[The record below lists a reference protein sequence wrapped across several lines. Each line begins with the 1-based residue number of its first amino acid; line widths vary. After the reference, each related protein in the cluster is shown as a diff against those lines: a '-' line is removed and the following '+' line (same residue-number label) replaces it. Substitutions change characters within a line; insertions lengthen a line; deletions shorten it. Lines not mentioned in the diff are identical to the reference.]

1 MNAPIRTAVVLGDPA
16 ERDTIE
22 AALLGQAGV
31 SVAGFVTA
39 GADSAPELADT
50 AHDALV
56 VVCTDESDDTL
67 GFIERA
73 VAERPERPVI
83 VVFAGTANGFVSR
96 AFDAGAEDFVAA
108 TIAAGAVPATLGRDV
123 AFALEKAMARRHG
136 APVAHVPPPATAR
149 GEIITMLGP
158 KGGTGKTLTTCN
170 LAAALAK
177 AGSSVIVVDLDLQFG
192 DVGLAFGL
200 APDKTIY
207 DLASSGGSLDA
218 QKLDDFLV
226 EHDSGLRALL
236 APRRPDQAGA
246 IGVDFLRELF
256 ATLQEMADFVIVDT
270 PPAFTAEVIVAVDC
284 STRVCVVAML
294 DALSLKNT
302 KLALETLDRMSYPPD
317 HIRVVLNRSDSR
329 VGVNSDDVS
338 ALLGRGPDVRVPSH
352 RDITRSVN
360 EATPI
365 VLTHG
370 NADAR
375 HAFESLAGL
384 YLDRPAQANGT
395 DTPTKRRRLFGRG
408 RKG

>member
-1 MNAPIRTAVVLGDPA
+1 
-16 ERDTIE
+16 
-22 AALLGQAGV
+22 
-31 SVAGFVTA
+31 
-39 GADSAPELADT
+39 
-50 AHDALV
+50 
-56 VVCTDESDDTL
+56 
-67 GFIERA
+67 
-73 VAERPERPVI
+73 
-83 VVFAGTANGFVSR
+83 
-96 AFDAGAEDFVAA
+96 
-108 TIAAGAVPATLGRDV
+108 
-123 AFALEKAMARRHG
+123 
-136 APVAHVPPPATAR
+136 
-149 GEIITMLGP
+149 
-158 KGGTGKTLTTCN
+158 
-170 LAAALAK
+170 
-177 AGSSVIVVDLDLQFG
+177 
-192 DVGLAFGL
+192 VGLAFGL

-395 DTPTKRRRLFGRG
+395 DTHTKRRRLFGRG